1 MKGMENKEKEK
12 VSRERTDE
20 DTSVRVNE
28 GLDL

>member
-1 MKGMENKEKEK
+1 MKGMKNKRKEK

-20 DTSVRVNE
+20 DTGVRVNE

>member
-20 DTSVRVNE
+20 DTGVRVNE